1 MKNLKYTLLSV
12 FVLGLIGLRAQQ
24 TPGDKQQETVTITGA
39 TLHLG
44 NGQVIQKGT
53 LVFSDGILS
62 EIGTTDEIQAKGN
75 VIVANGKH
83 VYPGFILPNSSLGLG
98 EIDAVRA
105 TRDFDELGAFLP
117 HVRSLIAY
125 NAESKVVESMRPN
138 GILLAQVTP
147 RGGRI
152 SGTSSVVQ
160 LDAWNWEDA
169 SVKADDGVHMN
180 WPDTYQTKY
189 FSFGSVRISGVNEDY
204 QKQVDE
210 LKDYLNR
217 ARAYGEVST
226 PKERNLPFEAMQG
239 VFSGDLGFFIHVRR
253 EKEIRD
259 ALDLVEEFKIGRV
272 VLVGGHEAYRVIDR
286 IKEHNIPVIVSRVH
300 SLPLQEDDDYDRPYK
315 NAAELSRNG
324 ILVALENS
332 GQMERMNGRN
342 LPFYAGTVSSFGLTD
357 EEALSLITLNPAKIL
372 GIDGS
377 YGSLE
382 KGKSATLFICD
393 GNPLDMRTN
402 NLKRAFID
410 GREISLETHQT
421 KLWKRYMGKFQ
432 AASK

>member
-1 MKNLKYTLLSV
+1 MNKLKHTLLTV
-12 FVLGLIGLRAQQ
+12 FAFGMIGLQAQQ
-24 TPGDKQQETVTITGA
+24 TPGDKQIETVSITGA

-44 NGQVIQKGT
+44 NGAVIEKGT
-53 LVFSDGILS
+53 IVFSDGILM
-62 EIGTTDEIQAKGN
+62 EIGSADEIQVSGN
-75 VIVANGKH
+75 VIDATGKH
-83 VYPGFILPNSSLGLG
+83 VYPGFILANSSLGLG

-105 TRDFDELGAFLP
+105 TRDFDELGTFLP

-138 GILLAQVTP
+138 GILIAQATP

-152 SGTSSVVQ
+152 SGTSSIVQ

-169 SVKADDGVHMN
+169 AIKTDDGIHMN
-180 WPDTYQTKY
+180 WPNTYQTKY
-189 FSFGSVRISGVNEDY
+189 FSFGSVRISGANDDY
-204 QKQVDE
+204 QKQLAE
-210 LKDYLNR
+210 LKDYLSQ
-217 ARAYGEVST
+217 ARAYGKVSS
-226 PKERNLPFEAMQG
+226 PKERHLPFEAMQG
-239 VFSGDLGFFIHVRR
+239 IFSGDARFYVHVKR

-259 ALDLVEEFKIGRV
+259 ALDLLEEFEIENA
-272 VLVGGHEAYRVIDR
+272 VLVGGHEAYKVMDR
-286 IKEHNIPVIVSRVH
+286 IKEHNIPVIVSKVH

-342 LPFYAGTVSSFGLTD
+342 LPFYAGTVSSFGLND

-372 GIDGS
+372 GIDDS

-382 KGKSATLFICD
+382 KGKSATLFISE

-402 NLKRAFID
+402 ELSRAFID
-410 GREISLETHQT
+410 GREINLETHQT
-421 KLWKRYMGKFQ
+421 KLWKRYMDKFEG
-432 AASK
+432 ASE

>member
-1 MKNLKYTLLSV
+1 MNKLKYTLLTV
-12 FVLGLIGLRAQQ
+12 FVFGMIGVQAQQ
-24 TPGDKQQETVTITGA
+24 TPGDKQKETTSITGA

-44 NGQVIQKGT
+44 NGAVIENGT
-53 LVFSDGILS
+53 IVFSDGILT
-62 EIGTTDEIQAKGN
+62 EIGSADEIQISGN
-75 VIVANGKH
+75 VIDATGKH
-83 VYPGFILPNSSLGLG
+83 VYPGFILANSSLGLG

-105 TRDFDELGAFLP
+105 TRDFDELGTFLP

-138 GILLAQVTP
+138 GILIAQATP

-152 SGTSSVVQ
+152 SGTSSIVQ

-169 SVKADDGVHMN
+169 AIKADDGIHMN
-180 WPDTYQTKY
+180 WPNTYQTKY
-189 FSFGSVRISGVNEDY
+189 ISFGSVKISGANEDY
-204 QKQVDE
+204 QKQVAE
-210 LKDYLNR
+210 LKDYLSQ
-217 ARAYGEVST
+217 ARAYGKIST
-226 PKERNLPFEAMQG
+226 PKERHLPFEAMQG
-239 VFSGDLGFFIHVRR
+239 IFSGDARFYIHAKR

-259 ALDLVEEFKIGRV
+259 ALDLLEELKIENA
-272 VLVGGHEAYRVIDR
+272 VLVGGHEAYKVMDR
-286 IKEHNIPVIVSRVH
+286 IKEHNIPVIVSKVH

-342 LPFYAGTVSSFGLTD
+342 LPFYAGTVSSFGLSD

-372 GIDGS
+372 GIDDR

-382 KGKSATLFICD
+382 KGKSATLFISE

-402 NLKRAFID
+402 NLSRAFID
-410 GREISLETHQT
+410 GREINLETHQT
-421 KLWKRYMGKFQ
+421 KLWKRYMDKFEG
-432 AASK
+432 ASE

>member
-1 MKNLKYTLLSV
+1 MKNIKYTLLSV

-24 TPGDKQQETVTITGA
+24 TPGDKQQETITITGA

-44 NGQVIQKGT
+44 NGQVIDKGT
-53 LVFSDGILS
+53 IVFSDGIVS
-62 EIGTTDEIQAKGN
+62 EIGTTDEIQSKGN

-105 TRDFDELGAFLP
+105 TRDFDELGTFLP

-152 SGTSSVVQ
+152 SGTSSMVQ

-169 SVKADDGVHMN
+169 SVKTGDGVHMS

-210 LKDYLNR
+210 LRDYLNG
-217 ARAYGEVST
+217 ARAYGEIST
-226 PKERNLPFEAMQG
+226 PKERHLPFEAMQG
-239 VFSGDLGFFIHVRR
+239 VFSGDARFFIHVRR

-259 ALDLVEEFKIGRV
+259 ALDLVEELKIENV
-272 VLVGGHEAYRVIDR
+272 VLVGGHEAYKVIDR
-286 IKEHNIPVIVSRVH
+286 IKENNIPVIVSRVH

-315 NAAELSRNG
+315 NAAELTRNG
-324 ILVALENS
+324 ILVAL
-332 GQMERMNGRN
+332 
-342 LPFYAGTVSSFGLTD
+342 
-357 EEALSLITLNPAKIL
+357 
-372 GIDGS
+372 
-377 YGSLE
+377 
-382 KGKSATLFICD
+382 
-393 GNPLDMRTN
+393 
-402 NLKRAFID
+402 
-410 GREISLETHQT
+410 
-421 KLWKRYMGKFQ
+421 
-432 AASK
+432 

>member
-1 MKNLKYTLLSV
+1 MKKIRYTILT
-12 FVLGLIGLRAQQ
+12 VLVVGLVGLRAQQ
-24 TPGDKQQETVTITGA
+24 TPGDKQNETVTITGA
-39 TLHLG
+39 MLHLG
-44 NGQVIQKGT
+44 NGQVIEKGT
-53 LVFSDGILS
+53 IVFTDGILS
-62 EIGTTDEIQAKGN
+62 EIGTTDEIQAKGK

-105 TRDFDELGAFLP
+105 TRDFDELGSFLP
-117 HVRSLIAY
+117 HVRSIIAY

-152 SGTSSVVQ
+152 SGTSSIVQ

-169 SVKADDGVHMN
+169 AIKKDDGIHLG
-180 WPDTYQTKY
+180 WPDTYHTKY
-189 FSFGSVRISGVNEDY
+189 FSFGSVRISGANEDY
-204 QKQVDE
+204 QKQVDQ
-210 LKDYLNR
+210 LKDYLIR
-217 ARAYGEVST
+217 ARAYGKDSSPE
-226 PKERNLPFEAMQG
+226 KRHLPFEAMQG
-239 VFSGDLGFFIHVRR
+239 IFSGDTRLFIHAKR
-253 EKEIRD
+253 EKEIQD
-259 ALDLVEEFKIGRV
+259 ALDLVEELNVDKA
-272 VLVGGHEAYRVIDR
+272 VLVGGHEAYKTMDR
-286 IKEHNIPVIVSRVH
+286 LKDQNVSVIVSRVH
-300 SLPLQEDDDYDRPYK
+300 SLPLSEDDDYDRPYK
-315 NAAELSRNG
+315 NAAELSQNG

-342 LPFYAGTVSSFGLTD
+342 LPFYAGTVSSFGLSD

-372 GIDGS
+372 GIDDR

-382 KGKSATLFICD
+382 KGKSATLFISD

-402 NLKRAFID
+402 NLTRAFID

-421 KLWKRYMGKFQ
+421 ELWKRYMGKYE
-432 AASK
+432 AAAE

>member
-1 MKNLKYTLLSV
+1 MNKLKYTLLTV
-12 FVLGLIGLRAQQ
+12 FVFGMIGVQAQQ
-24 TPGDKQQETVTITGA
+24 TPGDKQKETVSIKGA

-44 NGQVIQKGT
+44 NGAVVENGT
-53 LVFSDGILS
+53 IVFSDGILT
-62 EIGTTDEIQAKGN
+62 EIGSADEIQVSGN
-75 VIVANGKH
+75 VIDATGKH
-83 VYPGFILPNSSLGLG
+83 VYPGFILANSSLGLG

-105 TRDFDELGAFLP
+105 TRDFDELGTFLP

-138 GILLAQVTP
+138 GILIAQATP

-152 SGTSSVVQ
+152 SGTSSIVQ

-169 SVKADDGVHMN
+169 AIKADDGIHMN
-180 WPDTYQTKY
+180 WPNTYQTKY
-189 FSFGSVRISGVNEDY
+189 ISFGSVKISGANEDY
-204 QKQVDE
+204 QKQVAE
-210 LKDYLNR
+210 LKDYLSQ
-217 ARAYGEVST
+217 ARAYGKIST
-226 PKERNLPFEAMQG
+226 PKERHLPFEAMQG
-239 VFSGDLGFFIHVRR
+239 IFSGDARFYIHAKR

-259 ALDLVEEFKIGRV
+259 ALDLLEEFKIENA
-272 VLVGGHEAYRVIDR
+272 VLVGGHEAYKVMDR
-286 IKEHNIPVIVSRVH
+286 IKEHNIPVVVSKVH

-342 LPFYAGTVSSFGLTD
+342 LPFYAGTVSSFGLSD

-372 GIDGS
+372 GIDDR

-382 KGKSATLFICD
+382 KGKSATLFISE

-402 NLKRAFID
+402 NLSRAFID
-410 GREISLETHQT
+410 GREINLETHQT
-421 KLWKRYMGKFQ
+421 KLWKRYMDKFEG
-432 AASK
+432 ASE

>member
-1 MKNLKYTLLSV
+1 MNKLKHTLLTV
-12 FVLGLIGLRAQQ
+12 FAFGMIGLQAQQ
-24 TPGDKQQETVTITGA
+24 TPGDKQIETVSITGA

-44 NGQVIQKGT
+44 NGAVIEKGT
-53 LVFSDGILS
+53 IVFSDGILM
-62 EIGTTDEIQAKGN
+62 EIGSADEIQVSGN
-75 VIVANGKH
+75 VIDATGKH
-83 VYPGFILPNSSLGLG
+83 VYPGFILANSSLGLG

-105 TRDFDELGAFLP
+105 TRDFDELGTFLP

-138 GILLAQVTP
+138 GILIAQATP

-152 SGTSSVVQ
+152 SGTSSIVQ

-169 SVKADDGVHMN
+169 AIKTDDGIHMN
-180 WPDTYQTKY
+180 WPNTYQTKY
-189 FSFGSVRISGVNEDY
+189 FSFGSVRISGANDDY
-204 QKQVDE
+204 QKQLAE
-210 LKDYLNR
+210 LKDYLSQ
-217 ARAYGEVST
+217 ARAYGKVSS
-226 PKERNLPFEAMQG
+226 PKERHLPFEAMQG
-239 VFSGDLGFFIHVRR
+239 IFSGDARFYIHVKR

-259 ALDLVEEFKIGRV
+259 ALDLLEEFEIENA
-272 VLVGGHEAYRVIDR
+272 VLVGGHEAYKVMDR
-286 IKEHNIPVIVSRVH
+286 IKEHNIPVIVSKVH

-342 LPFYAGTVSSFGLTD
+342 LPFYAGTVSSFGLND

-372 GIDGS
+372 GIDDR

-382 KGKSATLFICD
+382 KGKSATLFISD

-421 KLWKRYMGKFQ
+421 ELWKRYMGKFE
-432 AASK
+432 ASSE

>member
-1 MKNLKYTLLSV
+1 MKKIRYTLLTV
-12 FVLGLIGLRAQQ
+12 LVLGMIGLRAQQ
-24 TPGDKQQETVTITGA
+24 TPGDKQDETVTISGA

-44 NGQVIQKGT
+44 NGQVIEKGT
-53 LVFSDGILS
+53 IIFSDGILS
-62 EIGTTDEIQAKGN
+62 EIGTTDEIQAKGK

-83 VYPGFILPNSSLGLG
+83 IYPGFILPNSSLGLG

-105 TRDFDELGAFLP
+105 TRDFDELGSYLP

-152 SGTSSVVQ
+152 SGTSSIVQ

-169 SVKADDGVHMN
+169 AVKTDDGIHVN
-180 WPDTYQTKY
+180 WPNTYQTKY
-189 FSFGSVRISGVNEDY
+189 FSFGSVRISGENEDY
-204 QKQVDE
+204 QMQVDE
-210 LKDYLNR
+210 LKDYLIR
-217 ARAYGEVST
+217 ARAYGEKSS
-226 PKERNLPFEAMQG
+226 PKKRHLPFEAMHG
-239 VFSGDLGFFIHVRR
+239 IFSGDARLFIHAKR

-259 ALDLVEEFKIGRV
+259 ALDLVEELKIDNI
-272 VLVGGHEAYRVIDR
+272 VLVGGHEAYKVIDR
-286 IKEHNIPVIVSRVH
+286 IKDQNVSVVVSRVH

-342 LPFYAGTVSSFGLTD
+342 LPFYAGTVSSFGLSD
-357 EEALSLITLNPAKIL
+357 EQALSLITLNPAKIL
-372 GIDGS
+372 GIDDR

-382 KGKSATLFICD
+382 KGKSATLFISD

-402 NLKRAFID
+402 NLTRAFID

-421 KLWKRYMGKFQ
+421 ELWKRYMGKFE
-432 AASK
+432 ASSE

>member
-1 MKNLKYTLLSV
+1 MNKIRYIILSV
-12 FVLGLIGLRAQQ
+12 FVLGLVGLRAQQ
-24 TPGDKQQETVTITGA
+24 TPGLKQQETVTIAGA

-44 NGQVIQKGT
+44 NGQVIEKGAI
-53 LVFSDGILS
+53 VFTDGILT
-62 EIGTTDEIQAKGN
+62 EIGTTDEIQAKGK

-83 VYPGFILPNSSLGLG
+83 VYPGFILANSSLGLG

-105 TRDFDELGAFLP
+105 TRDFDELGSFLP

-138 GILLAQVTP
+138 GILVAQVTP
-147 RGGRI
+147 RGGRV

-169 SVKADDGVHMN
+169 AVKSDDGVHMN
-180 WPDTYQTKY
+180 WPNTYQTKY
-189 FSFGSVRISGVNEDY
+189 FSFGSVRISGANEKY
-204 QKQVDE
+204 HEQIVE
-210 LKDYLNR
+210 IKDYLSQ
-217 ARAYGEVST
+217 ARAYGELST
-226 PKERNLPFEAMQG
+226 PKERHLPFEAMQG
-239 VFSGDLGFFIHVRR
+239 IFSGETRFYIHAKR
-253 EKEIRD
+253 EKEIQD
-259 ALDLVEEFKIGRV
+259 ALDLVKEFNIEHA
-272 VLVGGHEAYRVIDR
+272 VLVGGHEAYKVMDR
-286 IKEHNIPVIVSRVH
+286 IKEQNIPVIVSRVH

-315 NAAELSRNG
+315 NAAELSKNG

-342 LPFYAGTVSSFGLTD
+342 LPFYAGTVSSFGISD

-372 GIDGS
+372 GIDGR

-382 KGKSATLFICD
+382 IGKSATLFISE

-402 NLKRAFID
+402 NLTRAFID

-421 KLWKRYMGKFQ
+421 ELWKRYMGKFET
-432 AASK
+432 SSD

>member
-1 MKNLKYTLLSV
+1 MNKLKHTLLTV
-12 FVLGLIGLRAQQ
+12 FAFGMIGLQAQQ
-24 TPGDKQQETVTITGA
+24 TPGDKQIETVSITGA

-44 NGQVIQKGT
+44 NGAVIEKGT
-53 LVFSDGILS
+53 IVFSDGILM
-62 EIGTTDEIQAKGN
+62 EIGSADEIQVSGN
-75 VIVANGKH
+75 VIDATGKH
-83 VYPGFILPNSSLGLG
+83 VYPGFILANSSLGLG

-105 TRDFDELGAFLP
+105 TRDFDELGTFLP

-138 GILLAQVTP
+138 GILIAQATP

-152 SGTSSVVQ
+152 SGTSSIVQ

-169 SVKADDGVHMN
+169 AIKTDDGIHMN
-180 WPDTYQTKY
+180 WPNTYQTKY
-189 FSFGSVRISGVNEDY
+189 FSFGSVRISGANDDY
-204 QKQVDE
+204 QKQLAE
-210 LKDYLNR
+210 LKDYLSQ
-217 ARAYGEVST
+217 ARAYGKVSS
-226 PKERNLPFEAMQG
+226 PKERHLPFEAMQG
-239 VFSGDLGFFIHVRR
+239 IFSGDARFYIHVKR

-259 ALDLVEEFKIGRV
+259 ALDLLEEFEIENA
-272 VLVGGHEAYRVIDR
+272 VLVGGHEAYKVMDR
-286 IKEHNIPVIVSRVH
+286 IKEHNIPVIVSKVH

-342 LPFYAGTVSSFGLTD
+342 LPFYAGTVSSFGLND

-372 GIDGS
+372 GIDDR

-382 KGKSATLFICD
+382 KGKSATLFISE

-402 NLKRAFID
+402 ELSRAFID
-410 GREISLETHQT
+410 GREINLETHQT
-421 KLWKRYMGKFQ
+421 KLWKRYMGKFEG
-432 AASK
+432 ASE

>member
-1 MKNLKYTLLSV
+1 MKKIRYTLLSV
-12 FVLGLIGLRAQQ
+12 LVMGLIGVRAQQ
-24 TPGDKQQETVTITGA
+24 TPGDEQDETVTISGA

-44 NGQVIQKGT
+44 NGQVIEKGT
-53 LVFSDGILS
+53 IIFSDGILA
-62 EIGTTDEIQAKGN
+62 EIGATDEIQAKGK

-105 TRDFDELGAFLP
+105 TRDFDELGTYLP

-152 SGTSSVVQ
+152 SGTSSIVQ

-169 SVKADDGVHMN
+169 AVKPDDGIHVN
-180 WPDTYQTKY
+180 WPDTYHTKY
-189 FSFGSVRISGVNEDY
+189 YSFGSVRISGGNEDY
-204 QKQVDE
+204 RKQVDE
-210 LKDYLNR
+210 LRDYLIR
-217 ARAYGEVST
+217 ARAYGENST
-226 PKERNLPFEAMQG
+226 SKKRHLPFEAMQD
-239 VFSGDLGFFIHVRR
+239 VFSGKARLFIHAKR

-259 ALDLVEEFKIGRV
+259 ALDLVQELKIDKV
-272 VLVGGHEAYRVIDR
+272 VLVGGHEAYKLIDR
-286 IKEHNIPVIVSRVH
+286 IKDQNVSVLVSRVH

-342 LPFYAGTVSSFGLTD
+342 LPFYAGTVSSFGLND
-357 EEALSLITLNPAKIL
+357 EQALSLITLNPAKIL
-372 GIDGS
+372 GIDDR

-382 KGKSATLFICD
+382 KGKSATLFISD

-402 NLKRAFID
+402 NLTRAFID

-421 KLWKRYMGKFQ
+421 ELWKRYMGKFE
-432 AASK
+432 ASSE

>member
-1 MKNLKYTLLSV
+1 MSV

-24 TPGDKQQETVTITGA
+24 TPADKQVETVTISGA

-44 NGQVIQKGT
+44 NGKVIEKGT
-53 LVFSDGILS
+53 IVFTDGILT

-105 TRDFDELGAFLP
+105 TRDFDELGSFLP

-152 SGTSSVVQ
+152 SGTSSIVQ

-169 SVKADDGVHMN
+169 AVKTDDGVHLN
-180 WPDTYQTKY
+180 WPNTYQTKY
-189 FSFGSVRISGVNEDY
+189 FSFGSVKISGDNESY
-204 QKQVDE
+204 QKEVEE
-210 LKDYLNR
+210 LKDYLKE
-217 ARAYGEVST
+217 ARAYGEVSA
-226 PKERNLPFEAMQG
+226 PKQRHLPFEAMQG
-239 VFSGDLGFFIHVRR
+239 VFSGDTRFYLHVQR

-259 ALDLVEEFKIGRV
+259 ALDLIEEFKIQNA
-272 VLVGGHEAYRVIDR
+272 VLVGAYEAYKIVGP

-300 SLPLQEDDDYDRPYK
+300 SLPLQEDDDYDQPYK

-342 LPFYAGTVSSFGLTD
+342 LPFYAGTVSSFGITG
-357 EEALSLITLNPAKIL
+357 EEALSMITLNPAKIL
-372 GIDGS
+372 GIDDR

-382 KGKSATLFICD
+382 KGKSATLFISE

-402 NLKRAFID
+402 LLTRAFID

-421 KLWKRYMGKFQ
+421 QLWKRYMGKYE
-432 AASK
+432 AASE

>member
-1 MKNLKYTLLSV
+1 MLLTV
-12 FVLGLIGLRAQQ
+12 FVFGMIVVQAQQ
-24 TPGDKQQETVTITGA
+24 APGDKQKETVSITGA

-44 NGQVIQKGT
+44 NGAVIENGT
-53 LVFSDGILS
+53 IVFTDGILT
-62 EIGTTDEIQAKGN
+62 EIGRSDEIQAAGN
-75 VIVANGKH
+75 VIEATGKH
-83 VYPGFILPNSSLGLG
+83 VYPGLILANSSLGLG

-105 TRDFDELGAFLP
+105 TRDFDELGTFLP

-138 GILLAQVTP
+138 GILIAQATP

-152 SGTSSVVQ
+152 SGTSSIVQ

-169 SVKADDGVHMN
+169 AIKTDDGIHMN
-180 WPDTYQTKY
+180 WPNTYQTKY
-189 FSFGSVRISGVNEDY
+189 VSFGSVKISGANEDY
-204 QKQVDE
+204 QKQVAE
-210 LKDYLNR
+210 LKDYLSQ
-217 ARAYGEVST
+217 ARAYGNIPT
-226 PKERNLPFEAMQG
+226 PKERHLPFEAMQG
-239 VFSGDLGFFIHVRR
+239 MFSGDVRFYIHAKR

-259 ALDLVEEFKIGRV
+259 ALDLLEEFKIENA
-272 VLVGGHEAYRVIDR
+272 VLVGGHEAYKVMDR
-286 IKEHNIPVIVSRVH
+286 IKEHNIPVIVSKVH

-342 LPFYAGTVSSFGLTD
+342 LPFYAGTVSSFGLGD

-372 GIDGS
+372 GIDDR

-382 KGKSATLFICD
+382 KGKSATLFISE

-402 NLKRAFID
+402 NLSRAFID
-410 GREISLETHQT
+410 GREINLETHQT
-421 KLWKRYMGKFQ
+421 KLWKRYMDKFEG
-432 AASK
+432 ASE

>member
-1 MKNLKYTLLSV
+1 MNKLKYTLLTV
-12 FVLGLIGLRAQQ
+12 FVFGMIGVQAQQ
-24 TPGDKQQETVTITGA
+24 TPGDKQKETVSIKGA

-44 NGQVIQKGT
+44 NGAVVENGT
-53 LVFSDGILS
+53 IVFSDGILT
-62 EIGTTDEIQAKGN
+62 EIGSADEIQVSGN
-75 VIVANGKH
+75 VIDATGKH
-83 VYPGFILPNSSLGLG
+83 VYPGFILANSSLGLG

-105 TRDFDELGAFLP
+105 TRDFDELGTFLP

-138 GILLAQVTP
+138 GILIAQATP

-152 SGTSSVVQ
+152 SGTSSIVQ

-169 SVKADDGVHMN
+169 AIKADDGIHMN
-180 WPDTYQTKY
+180 WPNTYQTKY
-189 FSFGSVRISGVNEDY
+189 ISFGSVKISGANEDY
-204 QKQVDE
+204 QKQVAE
-210 LKDYLNR
+210 LKDYLSQ
-217 ARAYGEVST
+217 ARAYGKIST
-226 PKERNLPFEAMQG
+226 PKERHLPFEAMQG
-239 VFSGDLGFFIHVRR
+239 IFSGDARFYIHVKR

-259 ALDLVEEFKIGRV
+259 ALDLLEEFKIENA
-272 VLVGGHEAYRVIDR
+272 VLVGGHEAYKVMDR
-286 IKEHNIPVIVSRVH
+286 IKEHNIPVVVSKVH

-342 LPFYAGTVSSFGLTD
+342 LPFYAGTVSSFGLSD

-372 GIDGS
+372 GIDDR

-382 KGKSATLFICD
+382 KGKSATLFISE

-402 NLKRAFID
+402 NLSRAFID
-410 GREISLETHQT
+410 GREINLETHQT
-421 KLWKRYMGKFQ
+421 KLWKRYMDKFEG
-432 AASK
+432 ASE